1 MAPLLRN
8 RPKINSQGAYAF
20 PMMRMTVLA
29 SGSKGNSTLVSSSRT
44 RILVDAG
51 LSCREL
57 LKRMQMAN
65 EDPAAIDAL
74 LITHEHQD
82 HVQGV
87 AVLARKLG
95 VPVYFTEATHRAW
108 MRWMMPQKRLT
119 YGAWLAQ
126 RQQDLA
132 QKQAAVSPAD
142 DAVPCANGTD
152 EADDPAD
159 SSQPEAAKTGDPCRL
174 PGVEYFAAGNGFQ
187 IGDIAITPFTIPHD
201 AADPVGF
208 VFEADGVRM
217 AIATDL
223 GYMPPNVKMAI
234 RNCDVLMLES
244 NHDVEML
251 RDGPYPWSVKQ
262 RVMSRVGHLSN
273 EATSDFL
280 EKNYDGNA
288 TYVVLAHLSEC
299 NNLPELARVTAER
312 ALRDRMSLLAN
323 KLILAEQDTPLQP
336 ICL

>member
-1 MAPLLRN
+1 M
-8 RPKINSQGAYAF
+8 
-20 PMMRMTVLA
+20 LA

-57 LKRMQMAN
+57 LKRLQMAD
-65 EDPAAIDAL
+65 EDPSAIDAL

-95 VPVYFTEATHRAW
+95 IPVYFTPATHRAW
-108 MRWMMPQKRLT
+108 MRWMMPHKRMT
-119 YGAWLAQ
+119 YAAWLAQ
-126 RQQDLA
+126 RQ
-132 QKQAAVSPAD
+132 AAAEGQVAEE
-142 DAVPCANGTD
+142 DAACA
-152 EADDPAD
+152 EEPK
-159 SSQPEAAKTGDPCRL
+159 PEDPCRL
-174 PGVEYFAAGNGFQ
+174 PGLEYFAAGTGFS
-187 IGDIAITPFTIPHD
+187 IGDIAVTPFTIPHD

-273 EATSDFL
+273 EAASDFL
-280 EKNYDGNA
+280 QKNYDGNA
-288 TYVVLAHLSEC
+288 SYVVLAHLSES

-323 KLILAEQDTPLQP
+323 KLILARQDAPLEA

>member
-1 MAPLLRN
+1 
-8 RPKINSQGAYAF
+8 
-20 PMMRMTVLA
+20 MTVLA

-119 YGAWLAQ
+119 YAAWLAQ

-132 QKQAAVSPAD
+132 QKQAAVMLAD
-142 DAVPCANGTD
+142 ESAPCAEDAAG
-152 EADDPAD
+152 
-159 SSQPEAAKTGDPCRL
+159 SSQDETKAEEARTDDPCRL
-174 PGVEYFAAGNGFQ
+174 PGVEYFTAGSGFL

-223 GYMPPNVKMAI
+223 GYMPPNVKMAL

-244 NHDVEML
+244 NHDLEML

-273 EATSDFL
+273 EAASGFL

-288 TYVVLAHLSEC
+288 SYVVLAHLSEC

-323 KLILAEQDTPLQP
+323 KLILAEQDAPLEP